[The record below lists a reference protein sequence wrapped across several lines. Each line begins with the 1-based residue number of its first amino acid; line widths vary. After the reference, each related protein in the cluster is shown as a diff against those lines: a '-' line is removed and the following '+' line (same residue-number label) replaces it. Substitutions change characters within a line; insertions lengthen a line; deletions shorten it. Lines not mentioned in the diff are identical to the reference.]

1 MVAVGIN
8 IGSLFH
14 VIKLTFASNFFVIE
28 YIFCHR
34 IKRIKRRFLFSFGKL
49 KIRILTNTILQKIIF
64 VLIRKKS
71 KSKILIFIGLI

>member
-14 VIKLTFASNFFVIE
+14 VIKLTFASNFFEIE

-34 IKRIKRRFLFSFGKL
+34 IKRIKRRFLFNEDFYFPL
-49 KIRILTNTILQKIIF
+49 EN
-64 VLIRKKS
+64 
-71 KSKILIFIGLI
+71 